1 MVRRLALA
9 TDTATVQ
16 LAIAANV
23 YLASKPGV
31 GLGVYAQ
38 RAFRRGDFLFSADGQ
53 VIPYQTMYSLQ
64 IDWDKHLDAYP
75 PARYLNHSCQPNAG
89 VKTNSQGLPDFYALR
104 DIAKDEEIRYD
115 YAMTE
120 YRHYQRPRPELDFDL
135 TCHCGAP
142 GCRGRFGYYAE
153 ITPAWKEKYCGF
165 ISDYLVDSEPAAAA
179 AAE

>member
-1 MVRRLALA
+1 MFNREIS
-9 TDTATVQ
+9 Q

-38 RAFRRGDFLFSADGQ
+38 RSFKLGDFLFSATGR
-53 VIPYQTMYSLQ
+53 VIAVQTMYSLQ

-89 VKTNSQGLPDFYALR
+89 VKTNSQGLPDLYAVR

-120 YRHYQRPRPELDFDL
+120 YRHYERPRLELDFDL
-135 TCHCGAP
+135 TCRCGAP

-153 ITPAWKEKYCGF
+153 ITPMLKEKYRGF
-165 ISDYLVDSEPAAAA
+165 ISSYLADSEWAAGA